1 MSNLSRFLISGRF
14 QRTSIGLLQKDRVTL
29 AMLLAQASAY
39 QIDNSLIARI
49 LDEEMAG
56 IDVSTETNRR
66 NEVMVRAGS
75 LPIFK
80 DRIQTVNSG
89 EWDKFLEEENAED
102 YVPQIWDLRLPELDK
117 QLHKLLVIKLF
128 RLDRFVPAA
137 EQFVAVVF
145 GKEILDT
152 TGDLREIVSQVSATT
167 PIALA
172 SSPGFDASYKVEG
185 LVEQMKINCANIA
198 MGSVEGLATAD
209 KAVGNAASSG
219 SWVLVK
225 NVHLTPGWLQSL
237 EKRLDAFR
245 PHPNF
250 RLFLSMET
258 SPKIPIN
265 LLRTSRVLMY
275 EQPAGVRAN
284 MKDSLSSLS
293 MRPTRQQPAEKA
305 RVYLLLSFLHAVV
318 QERLRYVPNLGWKG
332 FWEFNDS
339 DVSFLVDLEVTR
351 F

>member
-1 MSNLSRFLISGRF
+1 MD
-14 QRTSIGLLQKDRVTL
+14 K
-29 AMLLAQASAY
+29 
-39 QIDNSLIARI
+39 SLIDRI
-49 LDEEMAG
+49 LDEAMPG
-56 IDVSTETNRR
+56 IDVSTETGRR
-66 NEVMVRAGS
+66 DEVMVRAAL

-80 DRIQTVNSG
+80 DRIQNVDSAA
-89 EWDKFLEEENAED
+89 WDRFFGEENGED
-102 YVPQIWDLRLPELDK
+102 YAPQIWDDGLPELDK
-117 QLHKLLVIKLF
+117 QLHKLLLVKLF

-137 EQFVAVVF
+137 EQFVAIVF

-152 TGDLREIVSQVSATT
+152 TGDLREVVSQVSATT

-185 LVEQMKINCANIA
+185 LVEQMRVNCSNIA
-198 MGSVEGLATAD
+198 MGSTEGLATAD
-209 KAVGNAASSG
+209 KAVSNAASSG

-237 EKRLDAFR
+237 EKRLDALR
-245 PHPNF
+245 PHTDF

-293 MRPTRQQPAEKA
+293 LRPTKQQPAEKA

-339 DVSFLVDLEVTR
+339 DVGSPKSPFDTT
-351 F
+351 

>member
-1 MSNLSRFLISGRF
+1 
-14 QRTSIGLLQKDRVTL
+14 
-29 AMLLAQASAY
+29 MLLAQASPY
-39 QIDNSLIARI
+39 PMDRSLVDRI
-49 LDEEMAG
+49 LDDG
-56 IDVSTETNRR
+56 LNGVDVSTETNRR
-66 NEVMVRAGS
+66 DEVIARAAT

-80 DRIQTVNSG
+80 NLIDSV
-89 EWDKFLEEENAED
+89 EPAVWDKFLEEEIAENF
-102 YVPQIWDLRLPELDK
+102 VPTIWDEALPELDK
-117 QLHKLLVIKLF
+117 QLHKLLLIKLF

-137 EQFVAVVF
+137 EHFVCAVF
-145 GKEILDT
+145 GSQLLDT
-152 TGDLREIVSQVSATT
+152 PGDLKQIVGEVTATT
-167 PIALA
+167 PVALA
-172 SSPGFDASYKVEG
+172 SSPGFDASYKVES
-185 LVEQMKINCANIA
+185 LVEQMQVNCSNIA
-198 MGSVEGLATAD
+198 MGSAEGLATAD
-209 KAVGNAASSG
+209 KAVSNAASSG
-219 SWVLVK
+219 SWVLIK

-237 EKRLDAFR
+237 EKRLDALR

-293 MRPTRQQPAEKA
+293 MRPTKQQPAEKA

-339 DVSFLVDLEVTR
+339 DVSFLDGRGVMSLMLTTQ
-351 F
+351 